1 MGLRQFHALR
11 VWRAGQWIA
20 EKKGD
25 NTMHML
31 MVIGGGLVLLGVFVL
46 FGWLWGASAA
56 GMALAAKVFVPAWLA
71 VAVAN
76 LWVGVTHAG
85 YTVRQELPILLVVFI
100 VPAVAAG
107 LAAWQL
113 SRP

>member
-1 MGLRQFHALR
+1 
-11 VWRAGQWIA
+11 
-20 EKKGD
+20 
-25 NTMHML
+25 MHML

-56 GMALAAKVFVPAWLA
+56 GMALAAKLFVPAWLA

-100 VPAVAAG
+100 VPAVVAG
-107 LAAWQL
+107 IAAWQL